1 MKDNIS
7 FILIMITTNKNNKKG
22 AYEFRM
28 KMMPHFSSY
37 QNKIN
42 K

>member
-7 FILIMITTNKNNKKG
+7 FILIMITTNKNNKRG
-22 AYEFRM
+22 TFRM
-28 KMMPHFSSY
+28 KMMPHFSFY